1 MNFQLIDIVVMLA
14 ILGIA
19 FIALYKLISLINS
32 RPDLIAFVGLTVII
46 FGGVGVVS
54 GSAEIVGGYMM
65 LGGAL
70 SFLLSAMIY
79 RSNNKKQPVLST
91 PPRPIKSTLSAPAQP
106 IDLTKLSRDELI
118 HALTQLGG
126 GK

>member
-1 MNFQLIDIVVMLA
+1 MNLQLIDIVMMLA
-14 ILGIA
+14 VLGIA
-19 FIALYKLISLINS
+19 FIALYKLVSFINS
-32 RPDLIAFVGLTVII
+32 RPDLIAFVGLAVMI

-54 GSAEIVGGYMM
+54 ESAEVVGGYMM
-65 LGGAL
+65 LVGAL

-79 RSNNKKQPVLST
+79 SSNNKKQPVLST
-91 PPRPIKSTLSAPAQP
+91 PPKSIKPVPAQP
-106 IDLTKLSRDELI
+106 IDLTKLSKDELI